1 MEQTVQRRGRII
13 PAQRDTD
20 TPQPGKKKHQRVAA
34 YCRVST
40 DSEEQI
46 TSYEAQ
52 KAYYTQKIEENPD
65 WELAGIFADKGLSG
79 TSMKKRE
86 NFNKMIAAC
95 KRGKIDTILT
105 KSLSRFARNTVD
117 CLETVRML
125 KAHGIGV
132 IFEKEN
138 INTLTESSE
147 FLITLFSGFAQAE
160 SESLSSNIQLGIR
173 MAMKEGKV
181 NFHYRSMLG
190 YQRGADGKPEIVPE
204 DIPLDILYEDHDVIL
219 VNKPKGMVVHPAAG
233 HYTGTLVN
241 ALMFHCK
248 EDLSGINGVLRPG
261 IVHRIDMDTTGII
274 IACKNDL
281 AHNSIAAQLKEHSIT
296 RRYQAIV
303 HGALKDDEGVIDEPI
318 GRSPKDRK
326 KMAVNY
332 NNGKSAVTHYKVLT
346 RFKDFTHIECRLETG
361 RTHQIRVHMAS
372 IGHPLLGD
380 AVYGPAKCPYKLQ
393 GQTLHA
399 GILGFVHPRTG
410 EYMEFSAPLP
420 EYFEELLRKLPG

>member
-1 MEQTVQRRGRII
+1 MREECFVTEETAGDRIDKFLAEQYEDLSRSFLQKLLKSGEVMVNGR
-13 PAQRDTD
+13 PVKASY
-20 TPQPGKKKHQRVAA
+20 KAA
-34 YCRVST
+34 
-40 DSEEQI
+40 E
-46 TSYEAQ
+46 
-52 KAYYTQKIEENPD
+52 
-65 WELAGIFADKGLSG
+65 G
-79 TSMKKRE
+79 
-86 NFNKMIAAC
+86 
-95 KRGKIDTILT
+95 DTI
-105 KSLSRFARNTVD
+105 S
-117 CLETVRML
+117 
-125 KAHGIGV
+125 
-132 IFEKEN
+132 FEVPEAV
-138 INTLTESSE
+138 E
-147 FLITLFSGFAQAE
+147 
-160 SESLSSNIQLGIR
+160 
-173 MAMKEGKV
+173 
-181 NFHYRSMLG
+181 
-190 YQRGADGKPEIVPE
+190 PEIVPE

-241 ALMFHCK
+241 ALMYHCK

-261 IVHRIDMDTTGII
+261 IVHRIDMDTTGVI

-303 HGALKDDEGVIDEPI
+303 HGVLKDDEGVI
-318 GRSPKDRK
+318 
-326 KMAVNY
+326 NY
-332 NNGKSAVTHYKVLT
+332 NNGKSAVTHYRVIA

-380 AVYGPAKCPYKLQ
+380 AVYGPAKCPYRLQ

-399 GILGFVHPRTG
+399 GILGFVPPRIG